1 MGQMRILMGTPEL
14 APLLSDGGVGEG
26 VRALCDALRQRGDEV
41 TAILPGLPSREVGLV
56 VVEAFALEG
65 GATVRRGHSGDL
77 PVLLVDGPLL
87 GARSHLYGE
96 DVGDLDS
103 AARAAFFCRA
113 VVELLR
119 REAFDVV
126 HVHEWVAAMIP
137 YLLREAGLRIPS
149 VLTIHNGMHQGLFPF
164 EALAAFGLDGS
175 HFHMDRLEF
184 HGHVNLMKGGVLGA
198 RFVTTVSPT
207 YRDELLTPEH
217 GELLDGV
224 LQSRGTEFVG
234 IENGIDRALWD
245 PARDAHLSARYD
257 LDDLAPKA
265 ACKAALAE
273 ELGLDLG
280 RPIVLSAGRIIEQKG
295 CDLVAAAMPEMV
307 RSGASVLV
315 AGAGD
320 APLVRALEEAAA
332 ACSPHA
338 RVLGRVSDALLHRLV
353 AGADYLVM
361 PSRYEPCGIVQL
373 YALRYGTVPIVR
385 RTGGLADTVTDAS
398 LPDGTGFLFD
408 APTPAALVDAVV
420 RAVGIYRTPR
430 LEVLR
435 RSGMR
440 RESGWER
447 PATRYRH
454 LYDRA
459 CHDFGRADADASQK
473 R

>member
-1 MGQMRILMGTPEL
+1 MRILMGTPEL
-14 APLLSDGGVGEG
+14 APVLSDGGVGEG
-26 VRALCDALRQRGDEV
+26 VRALCDALRQRGDAV
-41 TAILPGLPSREVGLV
+41 TAIVPGLPSRETGVIV
-56 VVEAFALEG
+56 ADAVALPD

-87 GARSHLYGE
+87 ESRTHLYGE
-96 DVGDLDS
+96 DVGDLRS

-113 VVELLR
+113 VVAYLR
-119 REAFDVV
+119 REPQAFDVV

-137 YLLREAGLRIPS
+137 YLMREAGLPIPS
-149 VLTIHNGMHQGLFPF
+149 VLTLHNGMHQGLFPF

-175 HFHMDRLEF
+175 HFRTDRLEF
-184 HGHVNLMKGGVLGA
+184 HGHVNLTKGGVLGA

-207 YRDELLTPEH
+207 YRDELLTPAH

-224 LQSRGTEFVG
+224 LQSRGTDFVG
-234 IENGIDRALWD
+234 IENGIDRMLWD
-245 PARDAHLSARYD
+245 PARDAHLSAPYHV
-257 LDDLAPKA
+257 DDLGPKA
-265 ACKAALAE
+265 ACKAALVD
-273 ELGLDLG
+273 ELALDPG

-295 CDLVAAAMPEMV
+295 SDLVAAAMPAMV
-307 RSGASVLV
+307 RAGASVLV

-320 APLVRALEEAAA
+320 VPLVRALEEAARSCA
-332 ACSPHA
+332 PHA

-385 RTGGLADTVTDAS
+385 RTGGLADTVRDAS
-398 LPDGTGFLFD
+398 LPGGTGFLFD
-408 APTPAALVDAVV
+408 APEPAALAEAVA
-420 RAVGIYRTPR
+420 RALSTYRTPQ
-430 LEVLR
+430 LEELR
-435 RSGMR
+435 KSGMR

-447 PATRYRH
+447 PASRYRH

-459 CHDFGRADADASQK
+459 RQDFAQK